1 MYFQV
6 KNKILELLQCWAL
19 AFKNKPE
26 YKIVVDTHN
35 LMKLA
40 GFDFPHVA
48 EADAMFIAE
57 SAPEWADGEECFR
70 WEVLFGFILSLE
82 LPTFW

>member
-1 MYFQV
+1 M
-6 KNKILELLQCWAL
+6 KSKILELLQCWAM

-40 GFDFPHVA
+40 GFEFPEVA
-48 EADAMFIAE
+48 EAEAMFVAE
-57 SAPEWADGEECFR
+57 SAPEWADGDECFR
-70 WEVLFGFILSLE
+70 
-82 LPTFW
+82 